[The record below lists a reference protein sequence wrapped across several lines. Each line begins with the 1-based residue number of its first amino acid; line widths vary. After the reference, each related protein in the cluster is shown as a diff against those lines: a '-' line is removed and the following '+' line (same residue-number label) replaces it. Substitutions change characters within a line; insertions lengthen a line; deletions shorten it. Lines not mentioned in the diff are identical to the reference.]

1 MIHSSKILVIVGST
15 RARRICPQIAEWVA
29 QIGRDAVPA
38 CFEVIDLKQWPL
50 PMDDEPVLQSTTTPL
65 STRSPGAGRL
75 PRHLLSCL

>member
-1 MIHSSKILVIVGST
+1 
-15 RARRICPQIAEWVA
+15 
-29 QIGRDAVPA
+29 
-38 CFEVIDLKQWPL
+38 VIDLKQWPL